1 MELPVF
7 GWSDEYAIGHTEL
20 DAEHHRLV
28 ETINEICSIKH
39 AEDTPD
45 QLRPLLETLTII
57 AVEHFKNE
65 NALIREVICWASDL
79 QESRRA
85 VPNIKGA
92 VAMNE
97 HCADHGRALLQLET
111 IIHSMY
117 FAAGTDRAKLSK
129 MLMGWF
135 AEHALKQDA
144 DLREALR
151 VYFAKFKSSGASNS
165 R

>member
-7 GWSDEYAIGHTEL
+7 AWSDEYAIGHTEL

-28 ETINEICSIKH
+28 EAINQICSIKH

-57 AVEHFKNE
+57 AVEHFKSE
-65 NALIREVICWASDL
+65 NALIREVIFWASDL
-79 QESRRA
+79 QESRRTMPDIMSA
-85 VPNIKGA
+85 A
-92 VAMNE
+92 AMNE
-97 HCADHGRALLQLET
+97 HCADHARALLELET
-111 IIHSMY
+111 IIHSIY
-117 FAAGTDRAKLSK
+117 FAARPDRAKHSK

-144 DLREALR
+144 DLREVLR
-151 VYFAKFKSSGASNS
+151 VYSAEFKSAAASNS

>member
-7 GWSDEYAIGHTEL
+7 AWNDDYAIGHTEL

-39 AEDTPD
+39 AECTPD
-45 QLRPLLETLTII
+45 QLKPLLETLTII

-65 NALIREVICWASDL
+65 NALIREVICWASDI
-79 QESRRA
+79 QESHRA
-85 VPNIKGA
+85 VPGIMIA
-92 VAMNE
+92 AAMNE
-97 HCADHGRALLQLET
+97 HCADHARALLELET
-111 IIHSMY
+111 IIHAIY
-117 FAAGTDRAKLSK
+117 FAVWSDRAKLSK